1 MRPVPVLLLTS
12 LVALAANPPRSDPK
26 AVGSPSAPITIEV
39 FSDFQ
44 CPHCKTLDEQTLPQ
58 LIKDYVATG
67 KVYLIH
73 REFPLPGHQYSR
85 LAAAYAT
92 AAARLGKY
100 GEVADRLFL
109 HQAEWSVSGKVDET
123 ACRGLTAAEAQTV
136 RSLVFDK
143 TIAAEIDHDVEM
155 GRRIGLQQTP
165 TMLIKHGSTSYPWP
179 GAVNFEL
186 LRSYLDGLLAQ

>member
-44 CPHCKTLDEQTLPQ
+44 CPHCKTLHEQTLPP

-67 KVYLIH
+67 KVYLIA
-73 REFPLPGHQYSR
+73 REFPLPGHPYAR
-85 LAAAYAT
+85 LAASYAT
-92 AAARLGKY
+92 AAARVGKY
-100 GEVADRLFL
+100 SDVADRLFL
-109 HQAEWSVSGKVDET
+109 HQAEWSMSGKVDET

-136 RSLVFDK
+136 RGLVNDK
-143 TIAAEIDHDVEM
+143 TIAAEIDRDVDL
-155 GRRIGLQQTP
+155 GRQIGLQQTP
-165 TMLIKHGSTSYPWP
+165 TMLIRHGSSSYPWP
-179 GAVNFEL
+179 GAVNYEL
-186 LRSYLDGLLAQ
+186 LRSYVDGLLAK

>member
-12 LVALAANPPRSDPK
+12 LVALAANPTRSDSK
-26 AVGSPSAPITIEV
+26 AVGSSSAPITIEV

-44 CPHCKTLDEQTLPQ
+44 CPHCKTLHEQTLPP

-67 KVYLIH
+67 KVYLIP

-92 AAARLGKY
+92 AAARIGKY
-100 GEVADRLFL
+100 GDVADRLFL
-109 HQAEWSVSGKVDET
+109 HQAEWSMSGKVDET

-136 RSLVFDK
+136 RSLLNDK
-143 TIAAEIDHDVEM
+143 SIVAEIERDMDLGHK
-155 GRRIGLQQTP
+155 IGLQQTP
-165 TMLIKHGSTSYPWP
+165 TMLIRHGSSSYPWP
-179 GAVNFEL
+179 GAVNYEL